1 MRKYN
6 QVADEVFFKTIGRV
20 VNTSMKQGQD
30 SDDYF
35 MEEPLASSD
44 DETMGKTIS
53 DRLFQRLG
61 QFAITRITHSR
72 FYLGHRPDIKHD
84 EICLPD

>member
-35 MEEPLASSD
+35 MEELLASSE
-44 DETMGKTIS
+44 DETIS

-61 QFAITRITHSR
+61 QFS
-72 FYLGHRPDIKHD
+72 
-84 EICLPD
+84 

>member
-35 MEEPLASSD
+35 MEELLAPSE
-44 DETMGKTIS
+44 DETIS

-61 QFAITRITHSR
+61 QFT
-72 FYLGHRPDIKHD
+72 
-84 EICLPD
+84 